1 MQQITDTLQNHDDLV
16 QHDFNEKQARALA
29 QVTENSMQAVLD
41 RIDKRFEQIDKR
53 FDAFQADVDKRFEQV
68 DKRFNTMQWLIG
80 LSVAVLVLVRFFS

>member
-41 RIDKRFEQIDKR
+41 RIDKRF
-53 FDAFQADVDKRFEQV
+53 DAFQADVDKRFEQV